1 MNLQEKRRMDR
12 GPRTEDRRPVKYRVV
27 GLLSSVFCVLSISAI
42 SFGSDPQL
50 TDWAAYQKSGH
61 TSPKWDPFVE
71 AGFEALDGGNL
82 DTGVNFLERA
92 KGAGCKDGLVL
103 YRLAMVQELRG
114 DTKGAAKMLETAE
127 PLLKNRYSKHPAT
140 INLSEHLGRLYYQL
154 GQYDEALSEYLLAIR
169 HQGENFFRLYLV
181 GQMYRMK
188 DKTKEA
194 IAYFERS
201 FQYEAPPIEF
211 GPLKKMARLEL
222 MQLYYNV
229 KDDDKALEM
238 ANQVLAEDPQ
248 NPAAVSIRDQISS
261 RKYKEKE
268 RNILKRIIEKN

>member
-1 MNLQEKRRMDR
+1 MNLQGKI
-12 GPRTEDRRPVKYRVV
+12 
-27 GLLSSVFCVLSISAI
+27 LLLFLFFSPSIVLA
-42 SFGSDPQL
+42 QQA
-50 TDWAAYQKSGH
+50 DWNAYQKSGH

-71 AGFEALDGGNL
+71 AGFGALDGGNL

-103 YRLAMVQELRG
+103 YRLAMVREFRG
-114 DTKGAAKMLETAE
+114 DINEAVKMLKAAE
-127 PLLKNRYSKHPAT
+127 PLLRNRYPKYQST
-140 INLSEHLGRLYYQL
+140 LNLSEHLGRLYYQL
-154 GQYDEALSEYLLAIR
+154 GQYDEALPEYLLAIR

-188 DKTKEA
+188 GKTKEA
-194 IAYFERS
+194 IAYFEKS
-201 FQYEAPPIEF
+201 FQFEAPPVEF
-211 GPLKKMARLEL
+211 GPLKKLAKLEL

-248 NPAAVSIRDQISS
+248 NPAAISVRDQISQ

-268 RNILKRIIEKN
+268 RNIFKRMIEKN